1 MKTHHKQLSSVFI
14 LLCFCSVGIINTT
27 IALPLFDASTLPM
40 DTTSI
45 KNLPYFSG
53 DETPS
58 TSSEVDMDGYY
69 IMAGEQNDL
78 DEVKTEKSK
87 SSRKSYS
94 AVLVEHE
101 RIDRYAVKGEE
112 DKNKIGAPLSNKTEL
127 IQIENNNWLQASS
140 TKPSFSH
147 FFLHIPKAAGVTVFK
162 MITKLVGGGIFKD
175 TNPWTYRPC
184 NEGTHG
190 SLSEFRKRD
199 SSGTPCNLWM
209 TERAYGHFKM
219 KQRHTYTIVRSPI
232 VSQYFHCKE
241 SKDHQHLAN
250 KMPSLDDWLDHHV
263 QRMEEKN
270 ITKAEFRSGGKFKCY
285 DAINHQSMMTGFN
298 EKMSESQLRNKF
310 DVIGVMDHLTK
321 SACAVSIRY
330 TGAVHPSCDCTD
342 ITKRRRNL
350 RAGDHG
356 VKHHGAT
363 FKLTDSQTSKIQK
376 LTQLDSL
383 LYDRAKVAFATQV
396 KEIEEELDIVLC
408 QNPDLK

>member
-78 DEVKTEKSK
+78 D
-87 SSRKSYS
+87 
-94 AVLVEHE
+94 
-101 RIDRYAVKGEE
+101 
-112 DKNKIGAPLSNKTEL
+112 
-127 IQIENNNWLQASS
+127 
-140 TKPSFSH
+140 FSH

-219 KQRHTYTIVRSPI
+219 KQRHTYTIVRSPMEHV